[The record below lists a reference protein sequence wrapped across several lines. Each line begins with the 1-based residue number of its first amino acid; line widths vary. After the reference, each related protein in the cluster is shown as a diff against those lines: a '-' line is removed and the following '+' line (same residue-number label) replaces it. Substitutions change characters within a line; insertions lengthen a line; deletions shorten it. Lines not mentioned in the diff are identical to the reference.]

1 MPAFAQFLARPTPRG
16 MIEIWTGLI
25 ADIPK
30 GWILADG
37 TDGSPDMS
45 DRFVRGI
52 ATPTTEPGTDVGG
65 ENEVTLVSGEIA
77 NHNHTIVSYSH
88 THRVTGS
95 SSAGGSGGYKRRNS
109 EQEDDKQTNLR
120 DPPNSNFVSE
130 GGSGAHEN
138 KPPFF
143 EVAYIY
149 KT

>member
-1 MPAFAQFLARPTPRG
+1 
-16 MIEIWTGLI
+16 MIQIWSGLI

-30 GWILADG
+30 GWILSDG

-52 ATPTTEPGTDVGG
+52 LNPTTEPGTEIGG

-77 NHNHTIVSYSH
+77 SHNHTLVSYSH

-95 SSAGGSGGYKRRNS
+95 SSAGGSGGYKRALKDKS
-109 EQEDDKQTNLR
+109 DDFKTNNR
-120 DPPNSNFVSE
+120 DPPNSNFQPT
-130 GGSGAHEN
+130 GGSGSHEN
-138 KPPFF
+138 KPPFY
-143 EVAYIY
+143 EVAFIF